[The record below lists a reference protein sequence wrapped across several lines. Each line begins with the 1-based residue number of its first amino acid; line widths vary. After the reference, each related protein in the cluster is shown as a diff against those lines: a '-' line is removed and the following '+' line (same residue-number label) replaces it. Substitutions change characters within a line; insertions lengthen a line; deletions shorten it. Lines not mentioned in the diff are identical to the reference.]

1 MNLYE
6 CPRID
11 DAAGY
16 VLRALPDSD
25 SESYRHHVTECQEC
39 AAKVEELGFVSHAL
53 YSAAPQLSAPPEIF
67 DRVMAVVRAES
78 ELLQAAGAGADRP
91 ARRQERRGRIGFGFA
106 RLRPLTAGVLAASLI
121 ALGLGAGTILRGGD
135 SSCTARGVTTVEPG
149 AGENASASLKVCD
162 GGAATMAL
170 VGLQMPAVGQTYQLW
185 VDHADD
191 RLGPQSAGTFPVE
204 DGQAKVERGR
214 PAAGRQGARD
224 AGARPGGQPGPDD
237 AAARQGLHLSLSRAV
252 GEPGRGD
259 C

>member
-6 CPRID
+6 CPRIE

-91 ARRQERRGRIGFGFA
+91 ARRPQRRGLIGFGFA

-149 AGENASASLKVCD
+149 AGENASAALKVCE

-170 VGLQMPAVGQTYQLW
+170 VGLQAPAVGQTYQLW

-204 DGQAKVERGR
+204 DGQAKVNVADLRPGDKVLVTRERG
-214 PAAGRQGARD
+214 
-224 AGARPGGQPGPDD
+224 PGGSQVPTMQPLVK
-237 AAARQGLHLSLSRAV
+237 AST
-252 GEPGRGD
+252 
-259 C
+259 